1 VHVRCTSHPDITTTE
16 AVVFATS
23 ADDAREAAIAKMK
36 DKRLAEVRAV

>member
-1 VHVRCTSHPDITTTE
+1 
-16 AVVFATS
+16 VFATS